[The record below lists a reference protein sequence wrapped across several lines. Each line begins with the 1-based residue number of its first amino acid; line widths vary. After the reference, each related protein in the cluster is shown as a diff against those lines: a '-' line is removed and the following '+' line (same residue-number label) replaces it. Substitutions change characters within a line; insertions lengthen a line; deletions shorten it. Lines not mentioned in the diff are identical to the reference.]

1 MKKLLSGTV
10 LKTVSRAACIL
21 LSVCFLSGCGSE
33 KNPETGLST
42 GQEATTVEEVV
53 KGENNVEQSVSDN
66 TGEFKQ
72 PEENNVA
79 GEDKPEENN
88 SDKLFPMLENYR
100 EYGINLHPD
109 IEGLGEWFCSA
120 VLNGEGSVEWY
131 TINMRKGEKET
142 LIFKYTLG
150 DDGKSWIREA
160 VDWTQ
165 GLKGKIQEGRISV
178 LLGED
183 GNYYTCY

>member
-1 MKKLLSGTV
+1 MLVKADKRGSWMKKLLSGTV

-79 GEDKPEENN
+79 GEDKLEDSQNPDKPAQNN
-88 SDKLFPMLENYR
+88 SDKLFLMLENYR
-100 EYGINLHPD
+100 E
-109 IEGLGEWFCSA
+109 
-120 VLNGEGSVEWY
+120 
-131 TINMRKGEKET
+131 
-142 LIFKYTLG
+142 
-150 DDGKSWIREA
+150 
-160 VDWTQ
+160 
-165 GLKGKIQEGRISV
+165 
-178 LLGED
+178 
-183 GNYYTCY
+183 

>member
-1 MKKLLSGTV
+1 M
-10 LKTVSRAACIL
+10 
-21 LSVCFLSGCGSE
+21 
-33 KNPETGLST
+33 ST

-100 EYGINLHPD
+100 E
-109 IEGLGEWFCSA
+109 
-120 VLNGEGSVEWY
+120 
-131 TINMRKGEKET
+131 
-142 LIFKYTLG
+142 
-150 DDGKSWIREA
+150 
-160 VDWTQ
+160 
-165 GLKGKIQEGRISV
+165 
-178 LLGED
+178 
-183 GNYYTCY
+183 